1 MNNSEKDSDNLLR
14 KYMSQEMIEKAPS
27 GFSSKVMARVHIEG
41 APEKAKRMLVNKSL
55 VPLISVIVT
64 IVLVMAA
71 MLSSGSTNDSAVF
84 PIDNLFRNFKITLP
98 EINLPSVFRFDVPVT
113 IAYVFIGI
121 LILTLFDRALNSI
134 FHKEK

>member
-14 KYMSQEMIEKAPS
+14 KYMSQEMIEKAPK

-41 APEKAKRMLVNKSL
+41 SPEKAKRMLVNKSH

-64 IVLVMAA
+64 IALVIAA
-71 MLSSGSTNDSAVF
+71 MLSSGSTNDPMAL
-84 PIDNLFRNFKITLP
+84 PIDGLLRSFKITLP
-98 EINLPSVFRFDVPVT
+98 EINLTSVFRFDVPVT
-113 IAYVFIGI
+113 IVYVFIGI
-121 LILTLFDRALNSI
+121 LILTLFDRALHGI

>member
-1 MNNSEKDSDNLLR
+1 MNNFEKDSDNLLR

-64 IVLVMAA
+64 IVLVIAA
-71 MLSSGSTNDSAVF
+71 LLSSGSTNDSMAF
-84 PIDNLFRNFKITLP
+84 PLDGLLRNFEITLP
-98 EINLPSVFRFDVPVT
+98 EINFTSVFRFDVPVT
-113 IAYVFIGI
+113 IVYVFIGI
-121 LILTLFDRALNSI
+121 LILTIFDRALHGI
-134 FHKEK
+134 FHKER